1 VTGPVETTAR
11 WELWI
16 DRTAC
21 IGSAVCAASAAAYFE
36 MHGHRPHTRAAEIDA
51 DEQVIAVAQACPS
64 AAIHVRVKQTGEL
77 LEPQD

>member
-1 VTGPVETTAR
+1 VSDPVETTQR
-11 WELWI
+11 WEVWI

-21 IGSAVCAASAAAYFE
+21 IGSAVCAASAARYFE
-36 MHGHRPHTRAAEIDA
+36 MTGHRPHTLADEIDA
-51 DEQVIAVAQACPS
+51 DERVIAVAQACPS